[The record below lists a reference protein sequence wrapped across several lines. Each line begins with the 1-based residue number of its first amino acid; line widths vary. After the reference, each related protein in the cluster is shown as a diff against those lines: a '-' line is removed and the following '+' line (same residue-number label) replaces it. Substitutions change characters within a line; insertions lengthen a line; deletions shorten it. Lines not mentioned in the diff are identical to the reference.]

1 MGLRSH
7 CGIAGILCVW
17 NFNLAKHVK
26 LYRQLRFNTLKPL
39 CFHTVFISNHHWPSS
54 SAAALVCL
62 KIRTIVVLRL
72 QELLTSW
79 TQHCQVPSKP
89 CLSGPCL
96 QVFLNPWMVTPAL
109 PLCSQQS
116 CVSPDLCSA
125 FTAWFPDTPP
135 ASHEPNTGGR
145 GVWGLL
151 CQWGYNNIS
160 LWRNMVKTKIPAT
173 YGCWWSSHGSPV
185 KCKIVN
191 SRVLAR
197 FNFR

>member
-96 QVFLNPWMVTPAL
+96 QVFFKSMDGDSSTSTLLSAELCESRFVFSLHSLIPRYSSCIPWAKHRRQRGLGAVVSVGVQQYL
-109 PLCSQQS
+109 PLKKHGENQNPSHLWMLVKFPWLS
-116 CVSPDLCSA
+116 C
-125 FTAWFPDTPP
+125 
-135 ASHEPNTGGR
+135 
-145 GVWGLL
+145 
-151 CQWGYNNIS
+151 
-160 LWRNMVKTKIPAT
+160 
-173 YGCWWSSHGSPV
+173 
-185 KCKIVN
+185 
-191 SRVLAR
+191 
-197 FNFR
+197 